1 MTRTRR
7 KAFAYITSGTTSK
20 TTRLTTGGTT
30 NRPRLLVFSHPLS
43 PEAGIQVPAGTMR
56 DGESPEAAVVREARE
71 ETGLTSLTLVTL
83 LGRQEF
89 DARPFGH
96 DEIYDRWFFHLN
108 CEQQTPARWRH
119 DEDDPADRSGEV
131 IPFDLF
137 WVDLPD
143 GVPPLMAGHD
153 RFLPDLV
160 RALDLDGGE
169 TE

>member
-7 KAFAYITSGTTSK
+7 KAFAYITS
-20 TTRLTTGGTT
+20 LTTGGTT
-30 NRPRLLVFSHPLS
+30 NRPRLLVFSQPLS

-96 DEIYDRWFFHLN
+96 DEIHDRWFFHLT
-108 CEQQTPARWRH
+108 CEQETPARWRH
-119 DEDDPADRSGEV
+119 DEDDPADRSGDV
-131 IPFDLF
+131 ISFDLF

-143 GVPPLMAGHD
+143 RVPPLMAGHD
-153 RFLPDLV
+153 CFLP
-160 RALDLDGGE
+160 ALIHALGLDDVE
-169 TE
+169 IE